1 MCIHH
6 FLGLRHARTIH
17 IAYHNNLSVRLFEIG
32 TEIMVRPV
40 RAHADEPDRYLIA
53 RRIRAKQ
60 FGSCKGRATPA
71 TKVDLINERRVRWI
85 RFITILDELIE
96 KPLFWRWEHEP

>member
-1 MCIHH
+1 MCIHY

-40 RAHADEPDRYLIA
+40 GAYADEPDRYLVA
-53 RRIRAKQ
+53 RRIHAKQ
-60 FGSCKGRATPA
+60 FGSCKGRGYSRYQGGLNKGT
-71 TKVDLINERRVRWI
+71 TSEVDPFHN
-85 RFITILDELIE
+85 DSA
-96 KPLFWRWEHEP
+96 